1 MSIIE
6 KKSRRKFQISYIIL
20 ENIKFDFHL
29 WFRKQDVFQ
38 EIFQIFYP
46 VQTQQNPRLQPVMS
60 VFVYVCVWLSV
71 CMCVCV
77 CVCVCVFVCVCVYV
91 FILFHRKSFFLC
103 TNFLDILERDGSTIL
118 CCDCY
123 IRLFYHVPSSP
134 FLRMS
139 YFTSKAKLQQLK
151 NWREYDLIYCPR
163 GRRYILM

>member
-6 KKSRRKFQISYIIL
+6 KKSRRKLQISYIIL

-46 VQTQQNPRLQPVMS
+46 VQTQQNPRLQPLMS
-60 VFVYVCVWLSV
+60 VFMYVCLIE
-71 CMCVCV
+71 CVH
-77 CVCVCVFVCVCVYV
+77 VCVCVFVCVCMSLYS
-91 FILFHRKSFFLC
+91 FNLKSFFVC

-118 CCDCY
+118 YCDCY